1 MKKMLKLFA
10 AFAMISL
17 SISFAGCN
25 LESEDELLNAE
36 KTAGSETN
44 LTDGVPANGATG
56 ADDAGNNE
64 SNTGSGGSSSRTGE
78 DNGTSLGE
86 VTETIG
92 ESWGALFSN
101 RSHNPI
107 DLQVWQGFDAE
118 FDSDYGMKCE
128 LLPGAWFGGAIVQN
142 CSAAVADSVF
152 YDMSAVTKVTF
163 KVKASKNMT
172 IWAGYSNKAKS
183 DSFVKK
189 DVNVTTDWQ
198 TITLTQKGVKQAWS
212 IFAFG
217 SDGVDDDAWLA
228 FKDVTFFDADN
239 NRVSLKYIP

>member
-1 MKKMLKLFA
+1 MKKMLKLFTV
-10 AFAMISL
+10 FAMISL

-25 LESEDELLNAE
+25 LESEDELLNAG
-36 KTAGSETN
+36 KGSN
-44 LTDGVPANGATG
+44 LTDNVPTDGASGSNETG
-56 ADDAGNNE
+56 DTGDTGGNAV
-64 SNTGSGGSSSRTGE
+64 SGGNTSSTGE

-107 DLQVWQGFDAE
+107 DLQVWQGLDAE
-118 FDSDYGMKCE
+118 FDDDYGMKCE

-163 KVKASKNMT
+163 KVKASMNMT
-172 IWAGYSNKAKS
+172 IWAGYSDKAKS
-183 DSFVKK
+183 DSFVKQN
-189 DVNVTTDWQ
+189 VNVTTDWQ
-198 TITLTQKGVKQAWS
+198 TITLTKKGVKQAWS

-217 SDGVDDDAWLA
+217 SDGVNDDAWLA
-228 FKDVTFFDADN
+228 FKDVTYLDAN
-239 NRVSLKYIP
+239 NNSVSLKYIQ